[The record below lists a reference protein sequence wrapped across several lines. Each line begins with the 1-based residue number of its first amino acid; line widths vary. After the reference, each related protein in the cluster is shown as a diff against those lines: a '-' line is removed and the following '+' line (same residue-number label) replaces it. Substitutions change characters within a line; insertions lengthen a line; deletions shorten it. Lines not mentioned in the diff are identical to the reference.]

1 MNAFLPSAFFRG
13 LGYNALTA
21 LPSEMTAF
29 VGLTYIQ
36 LVKNAL
42 TAADPIGT
50 FTKLKALFAL
60 DKQESFAHICTK
72 EF

>member
-1 MNAFLPSAFFRG
+1 MRAFFLQILLRG

-29 VGLTYIQ
+29 VGITYIQ

-50 FTKLKALFAL
+50 FTKLKALFAPI
-60 DKQESFAHICTK
+60 ER
-72 EF
+72 